1 MSYEIQV
8 FLLLAAAMVALFA
21 ALAVMMKEHREAVAA
36 AATQFGVST
45 EGEKRCPECGMGN
58 LWMDRNCISC
68 GKRLPG

>member
-8 FLLLAAAMVALFA
+8 FLLLAAAVVSLFA
-21 ALAVMMKEHREAVAA
+21 AVAVMMKEHRQAA
-36 AATQFGVST
+36 AAGAPDLGVST
-45 EGEKRCPECGMGN
+45 EGEKLCPQCGMGN